1 MRISFTSLKV
11 SIAGA
16 KLSHLVKKNRA
27 WDHGSMVEQVKA
39 VFMQL
44 QKFRTKADDTTVKKY
59 LTTYGYELFKHNI
72 EAEPKPGKAFLHTQT
87 DLQDIDIIEVHEGK
101 KNQPDHFV
109 ALIKGRQR
117 VFIRNNED
125 KTTNGQLINYKEVE
139 FKVKW
144 FFVLEGEWW
153 LLNEMKN

>member
-39 VFMQL
+39 AFMQL
-44 QKFRTKADDTTVKKY
+44 QKFRTKADEATVKKY
-59 LTTYGYELFKHNI
+59 LTIHGYELLKHNI
-72 EAEPKPGKAFLHTQT
+72 ETEPKPREAFLHTQA
-87 DLQDIDIIEVHEGK
+87 DLKDIDIIEVHEGK
-101 KNQPDHFV
+101 KNKPDLFV
-109 ALIKGRQR
+109 ALIKGKQKI
-117 VFIRNNED
+117 FIRNNED
-125 KTTNGQLINYKEVE
+125 QTTTGQLINYKEVE

>member
-39 VFMQL
+39 VFMQV
-44 QKFRTKADDTTVKKY
+44 QKFRIKGDESTVKKY
-59 LTTYGYELFKHNI
+59 LTTKGYDLFKHNMGT
-72 EAEPKPGKAFLHTQT
+72 EPEPGEIFLHTQT
-87 DLQDIDIIEVHEGK
+87 DLRDIDIIEVHERK

-109 ALIKGRQR
+109 ALIKGRQKI
-117 VFIRNNED
+117 FTRNNEN
-125 KTTNGQLINYKEVE
+125 KTAAAQLINYKEVE

>member
-1 MRISFTSLKV
+1 MRISFTSIKI

-16 KLSHLVKKNRA
+16 KLSHLVKKNRV

-44 QKFRTKADDTTVKKY
+44 QKFRAKGDEVTIKKY
-59 LTTYGYELFKHNI
+59 LTAHGYELFKHKI
-72 EAEPKPGKAFLHTQT
+72 DTEPNNDKIFFKAQA

-101 KNQPDHFV
+101 KTQRDCFV
-109 ALIKGRQR
+109 ALIKARQKLFSR
-117 VFIRNNED
+117 TIDSKVS
-125 KTTNGQLINYKEVE
+125 TAQVINYKEVE
-139 FKVKW
+139 FKLKC

-153 LLNEMKN
+153 LLDEIEN